1 MELQYQPTIDDLV
14 EEGLWAFRTN
24 KAIKSKTTVSNAVCA
39 FLFGALIYVSFDN
52 FEFSVGSIL
61 CGALACALSLVFM
74 PKTMAHSL
82 RRRTKK
88 LLKGPNGQKLLSE
101 RHYSFTS
108 KGLRAWSETFEK
120 IYPYSDI
127 KAIEIHKDY
136 LLLPF
141 HNGMGLQIPL
151 RAFENDTQRENF
163 LNELRVRRGGA
174 Q

>member
-1 MELQYQPTIDDLV
+1 LELQFQPTLEDLV

-24 KAIKSKTTVSNAVCA
+24 KAIRSKTTASNAVCA
-39 FLFGALIYVSFDN
+39 FLFASLIYVSFDD
-52 FEFSVGSIL
+52 FRLSLGAVL
-61 CGALACALSLVFM
+61 CGSLACLAAVVTM
-74 PKTMAHSL
+74 PWTMANSL

-88 LLKGPNGQKLLSE
+88 LLKGQNGHKLLSE

-108 KGLRAWSETFEK
+108 KGLRVWSDSFDK
-120 IYPYSDI
+120 IYPYS
-127 KAIEIHKDY
+127 EIRACEIQKDH

-141 HNGMGLQIPL
+141 KNGMGLQIPL
-151 RAFENDTQRENF
+151 RAFESDAQREDF